1 MKAVSN
7 TSPNILLEKAGHLW
21 ILEKLFKEVIIP
33 PAVDKEWLRPGGHK
47 VPQWLTVANLPS
59 NAKHNADK
67 LSMNL
72 DRGEAEAIALFET
85 IKADWLLLDDLKG
98 RKQAKSL
105 GLPVVGTIG
114 ILVTAKRKGIIP
126 ELGLIINTLKKHRYY
141 LSDDVLEK
149 ALILAGERQ

>member
-7 TSPNILLEKAGHLW
+7 TSPIILLEKAGHLW

-33 PAVDKEWLRPGGHK
+33 PAVDKEWLRPGGYK
-47 VPQWLTVANLPS
+47 VPQWLTVANLSS

-85 IKADWLLLDDLKG
+85 VKADWLLLDDLKG

-114 ILVTAKRKGIIP
+114 VLVTAKRKGIIP
-126 ELGLIINTLKKHRYY
+126 ELGPIINTLKKHRYY

-149 ALILAGERQ
+149 ALILAGEKQ